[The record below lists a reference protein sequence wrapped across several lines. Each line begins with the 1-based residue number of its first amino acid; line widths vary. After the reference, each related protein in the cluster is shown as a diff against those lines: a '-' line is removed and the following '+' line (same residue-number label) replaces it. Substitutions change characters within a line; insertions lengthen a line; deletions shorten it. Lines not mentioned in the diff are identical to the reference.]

1 MKITGKNSIS
11 NVIKIILQIVFVF
24 GVTVVTFLPVVTKYY
39 IQFLRLD
46 LQDFYFSCLGLLYLS
61 GIPMLIIVWQFIKL
75 FDSLKNNNPF
85 IIENASHLKIASWC
99 SAIISIEYIFGIFV
113 FRSIFTLII
122 TGIFLIACIGLYILS
137 ELFKQAVEF
146 KEENDLTI

>member
-11 NVIKIILQIVFVF
+11 NYIKILLQIIFTF
-24 GVTVVTFLPVVTKYY
+24 GILVIIFLPWVVKYY

-46 LQDFYFSCLGLLYLS
+46 LQEYYLSCLGLLYLS
-61 GIPMLIIVWQFIKL
+61 GIPMLIIVWKFIRL
-75 FDSLKNNNPF
+75 FDSLKRNQPF
-85 IIENASHLKIASWC
+85 IMENAGHLKIASWC
-99 SAIISIEYIFGIFV
+99 CGIISIEYIIGIYV
-113 FRSIFTLII
+113 FHSIFTLII
-122 TGIFLIACIGLYILS
+122 TGIFLIAWIGLYILS